1 MKRAVEIART
11 LRSIFHRFR
20 WLIVAAGVAVAAYA
34 LLRFPWR
41 QTMAALTEADA
52 RLLAAA
58 LLVNL
63 MSTVAKASAWHYL
76 LRFAGPFRW
85 RTAQEAT
92 LTGSAVSNLTV
103 SVTGEAARVGCAV
116 ARDGVSVEAAVTSIA
131 LSRVAEAIG
140 LAVFLIVVPLL
151 LPLPPLL
158 HHAHEGAIATL
169 VVLVALAILGRG
181 IRLPRRFQGA
191 AASLTG
197 TLRMVRTPSRMIWP
211 SALALVNW
219 ATQWATFYFAFRAF
233 HMPSA
238 AAASFTGLVA
248 TNVGGA
254 LRASPGNVGI
264 FQASLVVALLPF
276 HVSPERAVAAGL
288 AIQALQ
294 IVPIQTLAAILFGW
308 RQLSGGRAS
317 RREAAAREVAPQ
329 PEAVAPAVASP
340 D

>member
-1 MKRAVEIART
+1 MKRFAWR
-11 LRSIFHRFR
+11 RFR
-20 WLIVAAGVAVAAYA
+20 WFLLAAGLAVGAFG
-34 LLRFPWR
+34 LFRFPWR
-41 QTMAALTEADA
+41 ETMLALSEADP

-58 LLVNL
+58 LLANL
-63 MSTVAKASAWHYL
+63 VSPVAKASAWHYL

-92 LTGSAVSNLTV
+92 FAGSAVSNLTV

-116 ARDGVSVEAAVTSIA
+116 ARDGVAVEAAVTSIA

-140 LAVFLIVVPLL
+140 LAVFLIVIPLL

-158 HHAHEGAIATL
+158 HRTDAGAIVVL
-169 VVLVALAILGRG
+169 VVLAALGIAGRR
-181 IRLPRRFQGA
+181 IRLPRRFRGA
-191 AASLTG
+191 AEKLSG
-197 TLRMVRTPSRMIWP
+197 TLRLVRNPARMIWP

-219 ATQWATFYFAFRAF
+219 ASQWATFYFALRAF
-233 HMPSA
+233 HIPSP

-276 HVSPERAVAAGL
+276 HVTPQRAVAAGL

-294 IVPIQTLAAILFGW
+294 IVPIQTLAAIFFGW
-308 RQLSGGRAS
+308 RQLSRARAS
-317 RREAAAREVAPQ
+317 RRGAEA
-329 PEAVAPAVASP
+329 EAQAVASP